1 MPYPQLDRHQL
12 QVKSLTARA
21 NKLAI
26 ERDHVGA
33 DTQPGDLT
41 LETSRLIGECVD
53 RIRAARKGGRP
64 VVLTFGAHTIKNGL
78 APVLIRLMEEGWVT
92 HFATNGAGI
101 IHDWE
106 FAFQGASS
114 EDVKGNV
121 ARGEFGIW
129 QETGFYINLALVVGA
144 YEGLGYGESVG
155 KMIEQAGLEIPK
167 ESSLKRIVNSEQWTV
182 DSGDANLDRIAAAV
196 DLLGVIRL
204 FGLKPGWRAI
214 PHPFKAYSAQAAAF
228 RLGIPF
234 TGHPM
239 IGHDIIYNH
248 PMNHGAAIGRT
259 ALRDFLAFAH
269 AVSRLQDGVYLSVG
283 SAVMSPMI
291 FEKALSMAQNIEIQS
306 GRRIDRHF
314 IAVVDLAESRWD
326 WQRDGEP
333 PMDNPAYYLRYCKTF
348 NRMGGEM
355 RYIRAD
361 NRDFLL
367 ALCHSLGPR
376 RSLTTKHAK
385 DAKSGMEERT

>member
-1 MPYPQLDRHQL
+1 MPSQQLNRGKLVIKPLKQRL
-12 QVKSLTARA
+12 

-26 ERDHVGA
+26 EKDHVNPDQVA
-33 DTQPGDLT
+33 RPMRPAAEQAL
-41 LETSRLIGECVD
+41 GEVVV
-53 RIRAARKGGRP
+53 RVRKARKAERP
-64 VVLTFGAHTIKNGL
+64 VMLAFGAHTIKNGL
-78 APVLIRLMEEGWVT
+78 GPVLIRLMEEGWVT
-92 HFATNGAGI
+92 HLATNGAGI

-129 QETGFYINLALVVGA
+129 QETGFLINLAIVVGA

-155 KMIEQAGLEIPK
+155 KMIEREGLEIPTV
-167 ESSLKRIVNSEQWTV
+167 EGLKREVAGGGAGMGW
-182 DSGDANLDRIAAAV
+182 DRAAAAF
-196 DLLGVIRL
+196 DLIGVIEG
-204 FGLKPGWRAI
+204 FDLKPGWMAV

-228 RLGIPF
+228 RLGVPF

-259 ALRDFLAFAH
+259 ALRDFLTFSDS
-269 AVSRLQDGVYLSVG
+269 VSRLQDGVYLSVG

-291 FEKALSMAQNIEIQS
+291 FEKALSMAQNLALQA
-306 GRRIDRHF
+306 GAPIDRHF
-314 IAVVDLAESRWD
+314 IAVVDLAESNWN
-326 WQRDGEP
+326 WQKDGEP

-348 NRMGGEM
+348 SRMGGEM
-355 RYIRAD
+355 RYLSAD

-367 ALCHSLGPR
+367 ALWGRLG
-376 RSLTTKHAK
+376 KK
-385 DAKSGMEERT
+385 D